1 MNKKGFTL
9 IELLAV
15 VVIMAIIA
23 LIATPNIVNMMDKGK
38 KEDYVADAKEIISK
52 ATYMYK
58 LEKYR
63 NNAEIFSEG
72 SEGTTIKLENING
85 IDDDFK
91 DPYGFTYDKTNSYVE
106 FTSSGSS
113 GPKERQVKITL
124 ISKKSDS
131 VEDECYTIDTTD
143 KNALSAESVKQ
154 GKWSGTYCEPST
166 S

>member
-9 IELLAV
+9 IELIAV

-58 LEKYR
+58 LEKY
-63 NNAEIFSEG
+63 
-72 SEGTTIKLENING
+72 ENKFDGDKIYLKDING

-91 DPYGFTYDKTNSYVE
+91 DPYGFSYDKGKSYVD
-106 FTSSGSS
+106 FSSSGSGS
-113 GPKERQVKITL
+113 SELKEREVKITL
-124 ISKKSDS
+124 ISHNDT
-131 VEDECYTIDTTD
+131 ECYTIDTD
-143 KNALSAESVKQ
+143 KNNLSAEFVKQ
-154 GKWSGTYCEPST
+154 GTWNGTGCITLT

>member
-9 IELLAV
+9 IELIAV

-58 LEKYR
+58 LEKYK
-63 NNAEIFSEG
+63 NKFDSDNSDKIYL
-72 SEGTTIKLENING
+72 KNING

-91 DPYGFTYDKTNSYVE
+91 DPYGFSYDKANSYVD
-106 FTSSGSS
+106 FSSSGSGSS
-113 GPKERQVKITL
+113 GLSERVVKITL
-124 ISKKSDS
+124 ISHNDT
-131 VEDECYTIDTTD
+131 ECYTIETTD
-143 KNALSAESVKQ
+143 KNSLNANAVKQ
-154 GKWSGTYCEPST
+154 GTWDKTATECKPNNS
-166 S
+166 

>member
-9 IELLAV
+9 IELIAV

-113 GPKERQVKITL
+113 GLKERQVRIHL
-124 ISKKSDS
+124 ISTNTDG
-131 VEDECYTIDTTD
+131 ECHYLDGD
-143 KNALSAESVKQ
+143 KNEINAEAVKQ
-154 GKWSGTYCEPST
+154 GTIENSTCPS

>member
-9 IELLAV
+9 IELIAV

-58 LEKYR
+58 LEKY
-63 NNAEIFSEG
+63 
-72 SEGTTIKLENING
+72 ENKFDGDKIYLKDING

-91 DPYGFTYDKTNSYVE
+91 DPYGFSYDKAKSYVD
-106 FTSSGSS
+106 FSPSGSS
-113 GPKERQVKITL
+113 GLSERQVRIHL
-124 ISKKSDS
+124 ISTNTKG
-131 VEDECYTIDTTD
+131 ECHYLDGEKNEIDAD
-143 KNALSAESVKQ
+143 SVKQ
-154 GKWSGTYCEPST
+154 GTIENSTCPS

>member
-9 IELLAV
+9 IELIAV

-58 LEKYR
+58 LEKY
-63 NNAEIFSEG
+63 
-72 SEGTTIKLENING
+72 ENKFAGDKIYLKDING

-91 DPYGFTYDKTNSYVE
+91 DPYGFSYDKEESYVD
-106 FTSSGSS
+106 FSSSGSGS
-113 GPKERQVKITL
+113 SELKEREVKITL
-124 ISKKSDS
+124 ISHNDT
-131 VEDECYTIDTTD
+131 ECYTIVTTD
-143 KNALSAESVKQ
+143 KNSLNANAVKQ
-154 GKWSGTYCEPST
+154 GTWYKTTTECKPNNS
-166 S
+166 